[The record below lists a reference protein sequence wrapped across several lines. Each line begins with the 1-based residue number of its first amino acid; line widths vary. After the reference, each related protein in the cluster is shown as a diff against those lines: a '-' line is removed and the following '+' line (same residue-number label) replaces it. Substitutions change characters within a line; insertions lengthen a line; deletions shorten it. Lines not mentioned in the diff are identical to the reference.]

1 VRRRE
6 GGKEGGR
13 EEGKRLAYP
22 LPSLDNTHKLTST
35 HILSLSL
42 SLSYRADVDS
52 CASALAAEG
61 PLFIE
66 PLLWLYRSH
75 GTSLPPSLPPS
86 FAPSSPTSSTHPSL
100 PASLPQTCTH
110 TLLHGEE
117 AREGLVTSPS
127 KTNHSHPPTPSFP
140 PSFPPSLSPS
150 DLHAQ
155 VLSLLAE
162 DRCVARKRG
171 KAGGPSPKNRLLTPT
186 PPCLPP
192 PPSLPPYLRSARTS
206 SCSSHR
212 RQMRGEGAREGLVP
226 LPIPSLG
233 SRLPHFP
240 LARPPS
246 LPPSL
251 GPALPPSLLLPCPC
265 SSSSSSGEES
275 EAGVRGVGGKG
286 GREGGREG
294 GKEG

>member
-86 FAPSSPTSSTHPSL
+86 L
-100 PASLPQTCTH
+100 PLP
-110 TLLHGEE
+110 LLH
-117 AREGLVTSPS
+117 P
-127 KTNHSHPPTPSFP
+127 
-140 PSFPPSLSPS
+140 
-150 DLHAQ
+150 
-155 VLSLLAE
+155 
-162 DRCVARKRG
+162 
-171 KAGGPSPKNRLLTPT
+171 LT
-186 PPCLPP
+186 
-192 PPSLPPYLRSARTS
+192 
-206 SCSSHR
+206 
-212 RQMRGEGAREGLVP
+212 
-226 LPIPSLG
+226 
-233 SRLPHFP
+233 
-240 LARPPS
+240 PPS

-251 GPALPPSLLLPCPC
+251 RPARTRSCM
-265 SSSSSSGEES
+265 
-275 EAGVRGVGGKG
+275 ARKRGKG
-286 GREGGREG
+286 
-294 GKEG
+294 